1 MNGNTHKPHPC
12 HYCWIVSY
20 SKGALTRHLNQYHWE
35 EMEKEEKLLEEM
47 KLGQKLVTEQE
58 SSSDVPH

>member
-35 EMEKEEKLLEEM
+35 EIEKGEKLLEEM
-47 KLGQKLVTEQE
+47 KLEKLADEQN
-58 SSSDVPH
+58 

>member
-20 SKGALTRHLNQYHWE
+20 SKGALTRHLDKYHWE
-35 EMEKEEKLLEEM
+35 ELEEGEKLLEEM
-47 KLGQKLVTEQE
+47 KSEKEKTSDEQN
-58 SSSDVPH
+58 

>member
-1 MNGNTHKPHPC
+1 MSAIRKPHPC

-20 SKGALTRHLNQYHWE
+20 SKSAHTRHLNKYHWE
-35 EMEKEEKLLEEM
+35 EIEKEEKLLEEM
-47 KLGQKLVTEQE
+47 KLGQRVVTEQE